1 MNHLLGGQRRE
12 AADIFKV
19 NIYIETDNGTKK
31 RVYRGYG
38 AVVEYIRKDG
48 EPVIRKISGMCYG
61 TWNLAYIQALTEAL
75 KMLTRDCDITLLDRK
90 SVV

>member
-38 AVVEYIRKDG
+38 ALRSFFNQPAHR
-48 EPVIRKISGMCYG
+48 PVAVLFLIFVKHILR
-61 TWNLAYIQALTEAL
+61 AYQVPACLIAEAPL
-75 KMLTRDCDITLLDRK
+75 
-90 SVV
+90 SVL